1 MRVHLKTLGCRLNEA
16 EIESWAND
24 FSQRGHQLV
33 KEDQAPDVLVLNTC
47 AVTQSAVRKS
57 RQLVRRTH
65 TKNPNAKLVVSGCYA
80 TLNKDETLSL
90 DGVDLLVNNQQKDQ
104 LVDLTIEQLS
114 VETMPSIATE
124 PNAVALFSRGRQR
137 AFIKVQ
143 DGCRYRCSFCIVTIA
158 RGDEKSRAIDDII
171 KEINSIEQQ
180 GICEVVITGVH
191 LGGYGSDTNSNLYS
205 LIEAILEQTTIPRVR
220 MGSLEPW
227 DLPNGFFKLFANPR
241 LMPHMHLPMQSGSDT
256 VLKRMSRR
264 CKTDE
269 FRSLV
274 AEARALVPNLNIT
287 SDIIVG
293 FPGETEL
300 EWQQTLDFVDEMQ
313 FADLHIFSYSP
324 REGTKAASLPEQ
336 VRNELKKQR
345 SKALHQLASDL
356 KQQNMQS
363 YIGSHCSIL
372 WEDSHDIN
380 DDGSYTLFGYTPN
393 YLRVKITGKDVKPLS
408 NQISSCLLSS
418 LDKGVFNAELT

>member
-33 KEDQAPDVLVLNTC
+33 NEDQAPDVLVLNTC

-205 LIEAILEQTTIPRVR
+205 LIEAILEQTTIPRIR

-227 DLPNGFFKLFANPR
+227 DLPKGFFKLFANPR
-241 LMPHMHLPMQSGSDT
+241 LMPHMHLPMQSGSDA

-300 EWQQTLDFVDEMQ
+300 EWQQTLAFVDEMQ

-324 REGTKAASLPEQ
+324 REGTKAASMPEQ

-345 SKALHQLASDL
+345 SKALHQLASNL
-356 KQQNMQS
+356 KQQNMQAF
-363 YIGSHCSIL
+363 IGSHCSIL

>member
-33 KEDQAPDVLVLNTC
+33 NEDQAPDVLVLNTC

-171 KEINSIEQQ
+171 KEINS
-180 GICEVVITGVH
+180 
-191 LGGYGSDTNSNLYS
+191 
-205 LIEAILEQTTIPRVR
+205 
-220 MGSLEPW
+220 
-227 DLPNGFFKLFANPR
+227 
-241 LMPHMHLPMQSGSDT
+241 HMHLPMQSGSDA

-300 EWQQTLDFVDEMQ
+300 EWQQTLAFVDEMQ

-324 REGTKAASLPEQ
+324 REGTKAASMPEQ

-345 SKALHQLASDL
+345 SKALHQLASNL
-356 KQQNMQS
+356 KQQNMQAF
-363 YIGSHCSIL
+363 IGSHCSIL

-393 YLRVKITGKDVKPLS
+393 
-408 NQISSCLLSS
+408 
-418 LDKGVFNAELT
+418 